1 MQTPGHPWL
10 CPQPTSSRKGLRLL
24 FSVCHEPAQ
33 WAFRTSGDS
42 PHPHCSQNPPQAL
55 KQLWSHFGPS
65 PGYGSLEPTTA
76 STAWLIRPFT
86 HRLLPVRSELWIH
99 GQLCPSRGSQVGRNA
114 DKGAQELS
122 VKGSIERTAM
132 DATCCK
138 LKEGPCMS
146 QKQPLVCRCGGG
158 PPRCKGKRGTRGQRL
173 LASPVAAPGGSS
185 WTVDSQCGHMSVTL
199 IPSQRKRKG
208 AGCGSSRRV
217 WWGGWREVSL
227 LSSVQ
232 IAFVSLRAARRQL
245 PSQVPTVSSAGWVP

>member
-1 MQTPGHPWL
+1 MI
-10 CPQPTSSRKGLRLL
+10 
-24 FSVCHEPAQ
+24 
-33 WAFRTSGDS
+33 
-42 PHPHCSQNPPQAL
+42 NQAL
-55 KQLWSHFGPS
+55 YTQIAACQIWALDSWSAL
-65 PGYGSLEPTTA
+65 SL
-76 STAWLIRPFT
+76 
-86 HRLLPVRSELWIH
+86 
-99 GQLCPSRGSQVGRNA
+99 RGTQVGHNA

-146 QKQPLVCRCGGG
+146 QKRPLVCRCGGG

-208 AGCGSSRRV
+208 AGCGSTRRV

-232 IAFVSLRAARRQL
+232 IAFVSLRAARRHL
-245 PSQVPTVSSAGWVP
+245 ASQVPTVSSVGWVP